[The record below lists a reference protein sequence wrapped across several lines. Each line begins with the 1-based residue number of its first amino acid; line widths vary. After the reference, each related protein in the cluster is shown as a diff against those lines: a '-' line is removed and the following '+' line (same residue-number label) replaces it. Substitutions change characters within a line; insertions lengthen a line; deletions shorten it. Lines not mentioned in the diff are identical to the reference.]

1 MSTNQRLALF
11 HAHVDQLRRKY
22 FDNLYSLFESNA
34 PELVAPFSALPLPS
48 LLSSL
53 PVTKLGLDI
62 NSLEDEYTRWQRDR
76 NREAR
81 EAFDDMLH
89 ENAFVEFWGKLNKI
103 GGEGADGGVKRD
115 EMDEDEGEAGGGN
128 VDMKALA
135 KSVDLS
141 DMKKVLKV

>member
-1 MSTNQRLALF
+1 M
-11 HAHVDQLRRKY
+11 
-22 FDNLYSLFESNA
+22 
-34 PELVAPFSALPLPS
+34 
-48 LLSSL
+48 